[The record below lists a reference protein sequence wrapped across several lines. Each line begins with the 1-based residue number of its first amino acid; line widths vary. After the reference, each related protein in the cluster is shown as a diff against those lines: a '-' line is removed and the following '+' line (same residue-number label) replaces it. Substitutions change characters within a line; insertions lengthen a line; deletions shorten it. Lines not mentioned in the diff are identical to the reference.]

1 MSAPVVS
8 LRGVYQAYGTRTV
21 LRNIDLDVAR
31 HEVIALIGPSGC
43 GKSTLLRT
51 INLLEDTVAG
61 SILLNGEDITAPR
74 TDRNRVRQQVGMVF
88 QQFNL
93 FPHLSVLANITLAPR
108 RVGRKK
114 RAEAEAQARTLLERF
129 GLAGKA
135 DEFPDRLSGGQQQRV
150 AIIRSLATEPAV
162 VLLDEVTSALD
173 PETVGDVLSLISE
186 LKGLGLT
193 LILAT
198 HEMAFARTVADR
210 MVFMHDGEIVEQG
223 PPSQILDN
231 PQQERTRSFV
241 NQILNYSAAENH
253 TSSDPIAAAAAAGQ
267 EIS

>member
-8 LRGVYQAYGTRTV
+8 LRGIYQAYGQRTV
-21 LRNIDLDVAR
+21 LRNINLDVAP

-51 INLLEDTVAG
+51 VNLLEETVAG
-61 SILLNGEDITAPR
+61 TILLDGRDITAPG

-93 FPHLSVLANITLAPR
+93 FPHLSVLENITLAPR

-114 RAEAEAQARTLLERF
+114 KAEAEAHARALLERF
-129 GLAGKA
+129 GMGDKAG
-135 DEFPDRLSGGQQQRV
+135 EYPDRLSGGQQQRV
-150 AIIRSLATEPAV
+150 AIIRSLATGPAV

-173 PETVGDVLSLISE
+173 PETVGEVLSLISD

-223 PPSQILDN
+223 PPSQILDH
-231 PQQERTRSFV
+231 PQQERTRRFV
-241 NQILNYSAAENH
+241 NQILNHSTIPH
-253 TSSDPIAAAAAAGQ
+253 HSAAGQ
-267 EIS
+267 EIP